1 MVQVQLRMEAQLEKP
16 DTSCMLQVVMVLRK
30 GNVFIVL
37 ITKGHMLFAS
47 LALNQP
53 YNSCLSILGARSC
66 LVPNNANKLAW

>member
-1 MVQVQLRMEAQLEKP
+1 
-16 DTSCMLQVVMVLRK
+16 MLQVVMVLRK